1 MRLKPNQALYVRSMG
16 NALRVTAIFT
26 SADEANEYTE
36 SHRDEGVVA
45 QFGPY
50 ILLANLYDPGATV
63 DDDPANARRVD
74 ELLAALVDL
83 VEWDERQGGWNAP
96 CWRRARAA
104 IRKARP
110 KGGAA

>member
-1 MRLKPNQALYVRSMG
+1 MG
-16 NALRVTAIFT
+16 KALRVTAIFT

-50 ILLANLYDPGATV
+50 ILLANLYDPGAKIEDSTRATAAMEQAA
-63 DDDPANARRVD
+63 P